1 MVRLGFAGL
10 VAAFAMAAGAAQAAD
25 QPVYAPPPAWVKPLT
40 LPKGGPT
47 TDTGPTKVL
56 LYEQQSKLTT
66 EEDDYY
72 SESLIQILTPHGLAA
87 VGNLQETWDP
97 ATETMVFH
105 KLQILRGDKV
115 IDLLADGK
123 KFTVLRRETNLDS
136 AMLDGRL
143 TASLQPEG
151 LQVGDVIDLAYT
163 LQRRDP
169 ARRGYST
176 DFMYVDHQGIAGRIY
191 FRSFWPTALP
201 IRWKLNEGLKAPV
214 VSKVGDTTEL
224 VIDAANVE
232 APKPPAS
239 APARFGDLG
248 SIAFSQYRDWAELS
262 GLFFPLFD
270 KASQLK
276 PDSPIKR
283 EAAKIAAL
291 SADPKVRAMMALR
304 LVEDQT
310 RYVFLGMNDGGL
322 VPADAEDTWSR
333 RFGDCKGKTVL
344 LVALLRELGIKA
356 DPVFVST
363 RVGDGMDQR
372 LPSPSWFDH
381 AIVRTSIAGKT
392 YWLDGTRIGD
402 RDLDQLPIP
411 AYGWALPL
419 RVAGAPLEKLS
430 PPPLTE
436 PGYEQAMVIDGSK
449 GMAGVAPA
457 KIAVTY
463 RGELAIA
470 FRASMANASRSD
482 FERSVREYYAKGY
495 SWLDIAG
502 LEIKDDDAAG
512 VIRLNLTATARLD
525 WTDASGGGKIYR
537 VPATSFGGELAKRE
551 PGPHA
556 DAPFVVNHP
565 TYSNSTWRI
574 TLPTGQRYSLFGTD
588 IDRTVA
594 GMALHRRARIDDGVL
609 AVEMSSR
616 SMAPEFPASE
626 AEATATA
633 LRELGRSDVAV
644 LATVQTAQAPATTG
658 AATSGGAKTAGPAP
672 ASTEATLAADQ
683 AAAAKGDARAQLRL
697 AQRYARGDGVPL
709 DIAKGLALLEK
720 AAASGYP
727 AAQVQL
733 GQAYYNGEGVAAD
746 KAKAAE
752 WFKKGAD
759 GGSADG
765 QRYMAFISQR
775 GEGVPRAPDAAIAW
789 LNKAVAQGDARA
801 TAMLAQMYYEPV
813 GVTRDVPKAIALY
826 QKAAAQN
833 NSDAEYA
840 LAIAALRGDGLAKSD
855 GIYRYWAVKA
865 AEDGSASAQLAL
877 GFDSLNGLNGVTKN
891 PTAAINWMQKAADQ
905 GLPGARGAL
914 GYIYLTGRGAPKDT
928 PRGLALL
935 TSAAQAGYAPSQ
947 ADLGFAYLRGTE
959 IPVDTAQALDWL
971 QKSAAQHQPGAALGL
986 AIMYRTGRGVPVDMT
1001 KAVGYYREAAEKGQ
1015 IEAQGALGEMY
1026 LNGLGVARDPVQAV
1040 VWFQKAADQ
1049 GNAIAERLLGGML
1062 AFGTGA
1068 PKNEPAAAIW
1078 WQKASDQGDVI
1089 ATTLL
1094 GIAYIHGSGVPID
1107 MSKAAVLLRKAAD
1120 AGNGE
1125 AQANLGYLYDH
1136 GLGVP
1141 LDLGQAMAWYRK
1153 AADQGNALG
1162 EVNLG
1167 LMYSQGRNTARNDAQ
1182 AVALFKK
1189 AADQNQRIG
1198 QRLLALAY
1206 MKGEGVPADKAL
1218 AKSWLE
1224 KAAALGDL
1232 DAKRMLG
1239 APMVGAGSA
1248 YRPPVQLPSPP
1259 AQQGRVGPL

>member
-1 MVRLGFAGL
+1 MLAGT
-10 VAAFAMAAGAAQAAD
+10 ARAAD
-25 QPVYAPPPAWVKPLT
+25 QPVYAPPPTWVKPLT

-72 SESLIQILTPHGLAA
+72 SESLVQILTPHGLAA

-105 KLQILRGDKV
+105 KLQIIRGDKV

-163 LQRRDP
+163 LQRKDP

-176 DFMYVDHQGIAGRIY
+176 DFMYVDHQGIADRIY
-191 FRSFWPTALP
+191 FRAFWPTALP

-214 VSKVGDTTEL
+214 VAKVGDTTEL
-224 VIDAANVE
+224 VIDATNVE

-322 VPADAEDTWSR
+322 VPADAEETWSR

-419 RVAGAPLEKLS
+419 RAPGAPMEKLS
-430 PPPLTE
+430 PPPLTQ
-436 PGYEQAMVIDGSK
+436 PGYEQAMTIDGSK
-449 GMAGVAPA
+449 GMTGVSPA
-457 KIAVTY
+457 RIAVTY

-482 FERSVREYYAKGY
+482 FERSVREYYAKSY

-551 PGPHA
+551 PGPHS
-556 DAPFVVNHP
+556 DAPFVVSHP

-574 TLPTGQRYSLFGTD
+574 TLPGGQHYSLFGTD

-616 SMAPEFPASE
+616 SVAPEFPASE
-626 AEATATA
+626 ADATATA

-644 LATVQTAQAPATTG
+644 LATVQTAQTTGAATTG
-658 AATSGGAKTAGPAP
+658 AAASGGGAKGAGQTPSSSQTA
-672 ASTEATLAADQ
+672 LAADQ
-683 AAAAKGDARAQLRL
+683 AAAAKGDAHAQLRM

-709 DIAKGLALLEK
+709 DIAKGVALLQK
-720 AAASGYP
+720 VAAGGDP

-759 GGSADG
+759 GGSVDG
-765 QRYMAFISQR
+765 QRFMAFIYQR
-775 GEGVPRAPDAAIAW
+775 GEGVPRAPELAIGW
-789 LNKAVAQGDARA
+789 LNKAVAQGDSRA
-801 TAMLAQMYYEPV
+801 EAMLAQMYFEPI
-813 GVTRDVPKAIALY
+813 GVPRDVAKAIGLY

-833 NSDAEYA
+833 NPDAEYTLA
-840 LAIAALRGDGLAKSD
+840 LAALRGDGLPKSE
-855 GIYRYWAVKA
+855 GTYRFWMMKS
-865 AEDGSASAQLAL
+865 AEDGLPSAQLAV
-877 GFDSLNGLNGVTKN
+877 GFDYLNGTNGVVKN
-891 PTAAINWMQKAADQ
+891 PPAAINWMQKAADQ
-905 GLPGARGAL
+905 GLTGARGAL
-914 GYIYLTGRGAPKDT
+914 GYIYLTGHGGPKDT

-971 QKSAAQHQPGAALGL
+971 QKSEAQHQPGAALGL
-986 AIMYRTGRGVPVDMT
+986 GIIYRTGRGVPVDMT

-1015 IEAQGALGEMY
+1015 VDAQGALGEMY
-1026 LNGLGVARDPVQAV
+1026 LYGQGVARDPAQAV

-1049 GNAIAERLLGGML
+1049 GNMIAERMLGGMF
-1062 AFGTGA
+1062 AFGTGTA
-1068 PKNEPAAAIW
+1068 KNETAAAAL
-1078 WQKASDQGDVI
+1078 WQKASDQGDVP
-1089 ATTLL
+1089 AATLL
-1094 GIAYIHGSGVPID
+1094 GIAYIHGNGVPAD
-1107 MSKAAVLLRKAAD
+1107 AGKAALLLRKAAD

-1141 LDLGQAMAWYRK
+1141 LDLAQAMTWYRK

-1162 EVNLG
+1162 QVDLG
-1167 LMYSQGRNTARNDAQ
+1167 LMYRQGRNTPRNDAQ
-1182 AVALFKK
+1182 AAALFKK
-1189 AADQNQRIG
+1189 AADQGQRIG
-1198 QRLLALAY
+1198 QRLLAIAY
-1206 MKGEGVPADKAL
+1206 MKGEGVPADKVI

-1224 KAAALGDL
+1224 KSAAQGDPESKRLLATL
-1232 DAKRMLG
+1232 DTG
-1239 APMVGAGSA
+1239 AASA
-1248 YRPPVQLPSPP
+1248 APPQMPP
-1259 AQQGRVGPL
+1259 INRQQGPGGPGGAS